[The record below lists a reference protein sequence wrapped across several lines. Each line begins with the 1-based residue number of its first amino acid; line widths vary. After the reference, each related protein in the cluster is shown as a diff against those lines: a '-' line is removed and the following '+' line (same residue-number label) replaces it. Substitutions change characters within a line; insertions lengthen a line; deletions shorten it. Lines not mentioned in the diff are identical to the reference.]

1 MAEYSV
7 APPNFL
13 PPTLPILFLEDAIQ
27 YDPMEGRTLFRSFQ
41 FIFKTYAN
49 FEFYSNNIP
58 ILKLTWLSW
67 YRMNHLFTLW
77 VFFSIPHA
85 YSYRFLKVAY
95 PSLKVDM
102 EEERELTHMD
112 FISTQLS

>member
-1 MAEYSV
+1 
-7 APPNFL
+7 
-13 PPTLPILFLEDAIQ
+13 
-27 YDPMEGRTLFRSFQ
+27 
-41 FIFKTYAN
+41 
-49 FEFYSNNIP
+49 
-58 ILKLTWLSW
+58 
-67 YRMNHLFTLW
+67 MNHLFTLW
-77 VFFSIPHA
+77 VFFPIPHA